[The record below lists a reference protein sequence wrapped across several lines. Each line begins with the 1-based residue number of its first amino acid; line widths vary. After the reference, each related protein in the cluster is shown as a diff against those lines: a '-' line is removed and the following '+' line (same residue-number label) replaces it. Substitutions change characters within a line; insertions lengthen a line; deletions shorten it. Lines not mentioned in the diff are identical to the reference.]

1 MQHGVA
7 ERERKSDAVRSSRA
21 GAEER
26 IQCGAEVRSG
36 EEHALWGRGLVETR
50 TKKTL
55 GWNQAEPRG
64 RPYRDS
70 LADHQITKRCFV
82 QSLESASARRNVAN
96 PSTVV

>member
-82 QSLESASARRNVAN
+82 S
-96 PSTVV
+96 

>member
-1 MQHGVA
+1 MEA
-7 ERERKSDAVRSSRA
+7 ECIMEQGSGSSAQQKRQQEEHAAWSGRA

-70 LADHQITKRCFV
+70 LADHQITKR
-82 QSLESASARRNVAN
+82 
-96 PSTVV
+96 